1 MSPLKR
7 ILWGPFR
14 FLISILLTIL
24 SLVLSGTG
32 CMARVVSR
40 RTYRIRQG
48 HVERRSLCRAKN
60 WGQEKTKTSLT
71 RLLSPVRLVFICV
84 CVCLCLSLSLSLYP
98 CLCVWYFCVVALN
111 LDQSFT
117 HTLTV
122 LLHLFS
128 NNIYTNFNRNCIQSP
143 SPPWSTILRCPRVI
157 HSTHCNALQHTTIHR
172 NRPQHS
178 ISPSLLCS
186 TFTHCDTLQH
196 TVTHRN
202 TPQHTA
208 TCH

>member
-1 MSPLKR
+1 
-7 ILWGPFR
+7 
-14 FLISILLTIL
+14 
-24 SLVLSGTG
+24 
-32 CMARVVSR
+32 
-40 RTYRIRQG
+40 
-48 HVERRSLCRAKN
+48 
-60 WGQEKTKTSLT
+60 
-71 RLLSPVRLVFICV
+71 
-84 CVCLCLSLSLSLYP
+84 
-98 CLCVWYFCVVALN
+98 VVALN

-202 TPQHTA
+202 TPQHAISPSSLCFTFTQTHCNTTQHTA
-208 TCH
+208 THRNMPLCHITVLYFHALQHNATHCNTLQHTATHCNIMQHTTTKRNALQHFATHRNIS